1 MIVCPWT
8 VLLSY
13 KSKTITIIFSFG
25 DFSVYAII
33 DEHVKKH
40 FKTYGSIKI

>member
-13 KSKTITIIFSFG
+13 KSKTITTFSFD

-33 DEHVKKH
+33 DEHVKKY